1 MASTK
6 LFPPVISAY
15 TNAFKKNE
23 TLKIFFSPSS
33 LNTMEEVVEIHVMI
47 NRQDTNRS
55 ALSKTLYPNGIKR
68 INNHST
74 LSWVEINPEDIEN
87 GWEERSLYKI
97 QVRFSDKL
105 FDGLTG
111 ENTWLNNNTSH
122 FSEWSTVSL
131 TKCIGN
137 VFLAVPSLGDDSGTA
152 TSEDLV
158 LYLSSIVF
166 EGQYNN
172 ENDKSEFLSHITLD
186 LKDEEDELLETSG
199 EIFLQSN
206 NIKYEFKERVVSNKK
221 YKITYRAET
230 CNHYILSKEYIFT
243 TQDITSDLVNCE
255 IYCEEA
261 DREEDEEEGSLTVHV
276 KSALKNIF
284 SGNIDIQRTSSLSNF
299 TSWEDV
305 CHRVIRNEV
314 IDFSFK
320 DFTVESGVFY
330 KYAIRSVELNIV
342 DEQKIELN
350 GGFEYMGAP
359 HERQFNYAY
368 LLGKNNKQLKLCL
381 NHQITDFTSKVSD
394 SVQET
399 LGGKYPVFSRNGN
412 LRYKTFQINGLISF
426 EQDEN
431 KNFILDNELFGN
443 NELLDLH
450 EKQIFNDGRLR
461 EYDFTKE
468 RFFREKVL
476 DFLQDFSPKVYK
488 SPSEG
493 NLIVQITDLSFSPKG
508 ELSNLIY
515 EFSATLTE
523 CEEYSY
529 DNLIKEKIISLTDYS
544 SDFSTITTR
553 LGQINGNVKMNTDIV
568 SSLINKKYQF
578 ENKSILGNV
587 YDVKNIRAMRIRFNS
602 KPTLMIDQR
611 GEKFLG
617 YKIKLNDKII
627 CIDKT
632 GFFVV
637 DRRMNIN
644 NLEIL
649 PDYTEKN
656 KAIDVTIDF
665 IYDRVQSLKKGKPI
679 KSRSNK
685 INVGQIFGCYTCG
698 QEFYNILYSKHSF
711 EWTKAYQRLKQLKR
725 ITVEGNPNTVL
736 LIQDSKD
743 IKPEKH
749 VIGETGILNLSSYED
764 NNISISNVGVYGT
777 WYGNY
782 SDFLPEEKITEN
794 TVYQNNHLYNKG
806 LEKFLFKDGKFIP
819 IIISEDR
826 IYDITTK
833 VDLIIDYIYSVEKGT
848 YY

>member
-350 GGFEYMGAP
+350 GGFKYM
-359 HERQFNYAY
+359 
-368 LLGKNNKQLKLCL
+368 
-381 NHQITDFTSKVSD
+381 
-394 SVQET
+394 
-399 LGGKYPVFSRNGN
+399 
-412 LRYKTFQINGLISF
+412 
-426 EQDEN
+426 
-431 KNFILDNELFGN
+431 
-443 NELLDLH
+443 
-450 EKQIFNDGRLR
+450 
-461 EYDFTKE
+461 
-468 RFFREKVL
+468 
-476 DFLQDFSPKVYK
+476 
-488 SPSEG
+488 
-493 NLIVQITDLSFSPKG
+493 
-508 ELSNLIY
+508 
-515 EFSATLTE
+515 
-523 CEEYSY
+523 
-529 DNLIKEKIISLTDYS
+529 
-544 SDFSTITTR
+544 
-553 LGQINGNVKMNTDIV
+553 
-568 SSLINKKYQF
+568 
-578 ENKSILGNV
+578 
-587 YDVKNIRAMRIRFNS
+587 
-602 KPTLMIDQR
+602 
-611 GEKFLG
+611 
-617 YKIKLNDKII
+617 
-627 CIDKT
+627 
-632 GFFVV
+632 
-637 DRRMNIN
+637 
-644 NLEIL
+644 
-649 PDYTEKN
+649 
-656 KAIDVTIDF
+656 
-665 IYDRVQSLKKGKPI
+665 
-679 KSRSNK
+679 
-685 INVGQIFGCYTCG
+685 
-698 QEFYNILYSKHSF
+698 
-711 EWTKAYQRLKQLKR
+711 
-725 ITVEGNPNTVL
+725 
-736 LIQDSKD
+736 
-743 IKPEKH
+743 
-749 VIGETGILNLSSYED
+749 
-764 NNISISNVGVYGT
+764 
-777 WYGNY
+777 
-782 SDFLPEEKITEN
+782 
-794 TVYQNNHLYNKG
+794 
-806 LEKFLFKDGKFIP
+806 
-819 IIISEDR
+819 
-826 IYDITTK
+826 
-833 VDLIIDYIYSVEKGT
+833 
-848 YY
+848 